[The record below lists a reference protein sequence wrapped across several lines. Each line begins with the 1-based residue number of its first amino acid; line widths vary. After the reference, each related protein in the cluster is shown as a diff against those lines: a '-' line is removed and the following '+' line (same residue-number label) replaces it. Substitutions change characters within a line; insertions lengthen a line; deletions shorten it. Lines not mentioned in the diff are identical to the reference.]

1 MQIGTQIW
9 KIYLDTCCLSRFF
22 DDQTQTRIHRETQ
35 AIDTILETFRSG
47 RWEWIVSK
55 VLETDAHKM
64 TDLEIYELGIE
75 LLIDKL
81 GPAGMMRFFWQSDLG
96 KGDYS
101 VDRHKLPQPDI
112 DTIVKETQEAQ
123 ETEQLG
129 RKKWAVVSC
138 QVNTQKMTDLEI
150 YELGI
155 AYLKD
160 ELGPVDF
167 SQFLSQCEPLTGD
180 YSVDRHKRPMPSID
194 MIVKRIKETRKIQQ
208 ED

>member
-1 MQIGTQIW
+1 M
-9 KIYLDTCCLSRFF
+9 
-22 DDQTQTRIHRETQ
+22 
-35 AIDTILETFRSG
+35 
-47 RWEWIVSK
+47 
-55 VLETDAHKM
+55 DARKM
-64 TDLEIYELGIE
+64 TDLEIHELGIE

-112 DTIVKETQEAQ
+112 GTIVKETQEAQ

-138 QVNTQKMTDLEI
+138 QVNTQKMTDREI

-155 AYLKD
+155 AYLND

-167 SQFLSQCEPLTGD
+167 SRFLSQCEPLTGD
-180 YSVDRHKRPMPSID
+180 YSVDGHKRPMPSID